1 MPEFDNFIK
10 LIKSSSLED
19 IQNYYKNIT
28 NSYGDVEHELAFNKA
43 CEFGKVEVA
52 KWLYSLDYNIDFHYD
67 SELTLI
73 LACQNNYFELVKWLY
88 DISNDNSFIKIDL
101 DIDFGAPIYEVLVN
115 ENIEFARWI
124 HEKTNY
130 KIVSLDSFVLL
141 CKKNKLTSTKWI
153 MQSYNN
159 EDGNMNQ
166 GLMESLSSDKNLRY
180 SMFQSV
186 CEKGYFEMLKW
197 LIDLYNVEDLSDDSI
212 KHYGISFHE
221 WFYPD
226 RFILNNLLMNGHLN
240 IIQYFKQEYNLSGL
254 YKIEMESFNL
264 ACGNG
269 HKHIVEFVLNKDKEY
284 KRCIS
289 LTGFTMACKNKDIEY
304 LNWLLELNPSL
315 IYFNELHE
323 SNVSKKPFTTACL
336 YNSVD
341 VAKWLLSKKPEL
353 VDIIKPKLLTDCILY
368 NSDDSFKWL
377 FSEFYHRLNN
387 TSNESDDYYKFNLNN
402 IIQKLI
408 FHTRFDVAIWLIDWW
423 IRRADWWI
431 KRYND
436 DMDLHKM
443 THFYRDDGRY
453 YSLDEEVEEYEGVDV
468 PLYCYIILN
477 VIEDSTLEEFVK
489 VIDILKRMTIEF
501 DISTNND
508 IIFRYALKNDYF
520 EITKYL
526 IEEYDIDIENNG
538 LLMLNEC
545 CSVSL
550 SMVKWLLNLNN
561 NIIIDKSSMEIS
573 LYNEMFDVSK
583 YLHDKN
589 NNLIQEVSLNIIKKV
604 CSYVNF
610 DIIKW
615 IIENRDLDELMFDII
630 IWILDVNPD
639 DDEEESS
646 FEIIKWIIENKNIN
660 IESNNNCFITAVR
673 QHNVKVAKYF
683 QSITD
688 NVYTVTCGCLDSD
701 LDCGCSIISD
711 YTINLKLII
720 KGEIKKDEIKNYICD
735 CPICFENPT
744 DIYTECNHMYCTDC
758 ITQHYKRK
766 HNCPMCRTNL
776 NQDDFKK
783 IILKE

>member
-10 LIKSSSLED
+10 LIKSSSSLED

-28 NSYGDVEHELAFNKA
+28 NSYGDVEHQLAFNKA
-43 CEFGKVEVA
+43 CEFGKIEIA

-67 SELTLI
+67 SDLILI

-88 DISNDNSFIKIDL
+88 DTSNDNTFIKIDL
-101 DIDFGAPIYEVLVN
+101 DVDFGAPIYEVLVN

-130 KIVSLDSFVLL
+130 KIVGTDTFVLL
-141 CKKNKLTSTKWI
+141 CKANKLISTKWI

-159 EDGNMNQ
+159 ESGNVNQ
-166 GLMESLSSDKNLRY
+166 GLLESLSYDKNLRY

-197 LIDLYNVEDLSDDSI
+197 LIDLYNMEDLLDDDI
-212 KHYGISFHE
+212 RHYGISYHE

-226 RFILNNLLMNGHLN
+226 SFILNNLLMNGHLN
-240 IIQYFKQEYNLSGL
+240 IIKYFKEKYDINGEH
-254 YKIEMESFNL
+254 KICVYSFNL

-269 HKHIVEFVLNKDKEY
+269 HKSIIEFVLNKDEKY
-284 KRCIS
+284 KNYIS
-289 LTGFTMACKNKDIEY
+289 LIGFTLACKNKDVEY
-304 LNWLLELNPSL
+304 LNWLLDLNPSL
-315 IYFNELHE
+315 IDFNELDE
-323 SNVSKKPFTTACL
+323 NDINKQPFRNACL
-336 YNSVD
+336 HNNAD
-341 VAKWLLSKKPEL
+341 VAKWLISKKPEL
-353 VDIIKPKLLTDCILY
+353 VDIIKPKLLVDCILY
-368 NSDDSFKWL
+368 NSDDSIKWL
-377 FSEFYHRLNN
+377 FSEFYDRLNKLN
-387 TSNESDDYYKFNLNN
+387 NESDESDDYYNINLNN
-402 IIQKLI
+402 IIIKLI
-408 FHTRFDVAIWLIDWW
+408 FHNRFDVTNWLIDWW
-423 IRRADWWI
+423 IKRENWWI
-431 KRYND
+431 KEYND
-436 DMDLHKM
+436 DMDLNKM
-443 THFYRDDGRY
+443 THFYRDDEQEE
-453 YSLDEEVEEYEGVDV
+453 DEQVIDV

-477 VIEDSTLEEFVK
+477 IIEDSTLEEFVT
-489 VIDILKRMTIEF
+489 VINILKRKTIDF

-508 IIFRYALKNDYF
+508 IIFRSALKNDYF

-545 CSVSL
+545 CTVSL

-561 NIIIDKSSMEIS
+561 NIIINKSSMEIS
-573 LYNEMFDVSK
+573 LYNELFDVSK
-583 YLHDKN
+583 YLHEKN
-589 NNLIQEVSLNIIKKV
+589 NNLIKEVSLHIIKKV

-610 DIIKW
+610 DMIKW

-630 IWILDVNPD
+630 IWILDVTLC

-646 FEIIKWIIENKNIN
+646 FDIIKWIIENKNID
-660 IESNNNCFITAVR
+660 IESNNKCFMTAVR
-673 QHNVKVAKYF
+673 RHNVKVAKYF

-688 NVYTVTCGCLDSD
+688 NIYTVTCGCLDSD

-720 KGEIKKDEIKNYICD
+720 KGEIKKDEIKNYLCD
-735 CPICFENPT
+735 CPICFENAT
-744 DIYTECNHMYCTDC
+744 DIYTECNHMYCRDC
-758 ITQHYKRK
+758 ITEHYKRK
-766 HNCPMCRTNL
+766 HNCPMCRKNL